1 MTSRHDTTTGL
12 FATMN
17 LAALWDL
24 AATLSRH
31 GPSWELVP
39 PLVLA
44 VAALIGAVR
53 SYLDGAQARR
63 IALDEHRAK
72 LGCLRHLPSAPP
84 GMERLN

>member
-1 MTSRHDTTTGL
+1 MNHHRTTTGL

-17 LAALWDL
+17 VAALWDFMVE
-24 AATLSRH
+24 LSRH

-44 VAALIGAVR
+44 TAALIGAVR

-63 IALDEHRAK
+63 IALEEHRAK
-72 LGCLRHLPSAPP
+72 LGCLRRPLDRPS
-84 GMERLN
+84 LN